1 MNTLAIFGNLAGP
14 DMLII
19 FLIVLIMFGA
29 KKLPELAKGLG
40 QAVKEFSKAKEDVN
54 HEIARASQ
62 IPDYSHSTAS
72 YDASH
77 DASQSTPL
85 PSNGSANGSDST
97 AAASGTTSASPT
109 ATAPAK
115 ESATA

>member
-1 MNTLAIFGNLAGP
+1 
-14 DMLII
+14 MLII

-62 IPDYSHSTAS
+62 IPDYSHSAS
-72 YDASH
+72 NYDASH
-77 DASQSTPL
+77 ADAQ
-85 PSNGSANGSDST
+85 NGAAAANGSDS
-97 AAASGTTSASPT
+97 AAAVGSAPSASAP
-109 ATAPAK
+109 APVPAK

>member
-54 HEIARASQ
+54 HEISRASQ
-62 IPDYSHSTAS
+62 IPDYSHSTGS

-77 DASQSTPL
+77 ADSQSGTTP
-85 PSNGSANGSDST
+85 ANGSDPAASTGGAPSASST
-97 AAASGTTSASPT
+97 AP
-109 ATAPAK
+109 APAK